1 MNSEITDQFGK
12 LLITHCYDSGM
23 KSIDF
28 YLDVL
33 KNGNINELNQI
44 QTNFIKGLSES
55 QIIELKYFVHRLL
68 RGVLPGIIQMMEAND
83 DLFQISYID
92 GNQKVNI
99 LDLHPFL
106 LGEMNIEGG
115 WIDRFSEF
123 SEYNKENRP

>member
-12 LLITHCYDSGM
+12 LLIKYCYDNGM
-23 KSIDF
+23 KNVDF
-28 YLDVL
+28 YL
-33 KNGNINELNQI
+33 NIFKTGKINDMNKREVYFLRN
-44 QTNFIKGLSES
+44 LSES
-55 QIIELKYFVHRLL
+55 QLLELKYFIHELL
-68 RGVLPGIIQMMEAND
+68 RGVLPGIIQMMEEND

-106 LGEMNIEGG
+106 LGEMNIEEG